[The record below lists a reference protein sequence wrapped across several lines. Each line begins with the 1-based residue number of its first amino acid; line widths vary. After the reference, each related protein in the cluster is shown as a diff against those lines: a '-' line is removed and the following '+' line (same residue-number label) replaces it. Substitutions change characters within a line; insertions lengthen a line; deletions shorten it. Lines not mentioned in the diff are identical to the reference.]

1 MAFGFSNFGKETYEE
16 KRQKEEE
23 KKKKKARKEYEKE
36 MDYRDRVFQINVKLI
51 SLERKFKVL
60 IEQERRTILNSRRL
74 GKANPKAELRLKN
87 AYYSLI
93 LVKNAQTRIAEIDSY
108 HEMCKTINEMSRV
121 FKMMNTTKRKSQKV
135 KDVLLKFRMNKMQ
148 HDEKKENEGLEY
160 SYYDPID
167 EIISPQAVDDI
178 IRGNDVDE
186 MVMRETGVSITA
198 EELSDLVNG
207 SPEFDEEIGSASSG
221 DVGGASE
228 DELFSDILG
237 SMDDI

>member
-1 MAFGFSNFGKETYEE
+1 
-16 KRQKEEE
+16 
-23 KKKKKARKEYEKE
+23 
-36 MDYRDRVFQINVKLI
+36 
-51 SLERKFKVL
+51 
-60 IEQERRTILNSRRL
+60 
-74 GKANPKAELRLKN
+74 
-87 AYYSLI
+87 
-93 LVKNAQTRIAEIDSY
+93 
-108 HEMCKTINEMSRV
+108 
-121 FKMMNTTKRKSQKV
+121 MMNTNKRKSQKV